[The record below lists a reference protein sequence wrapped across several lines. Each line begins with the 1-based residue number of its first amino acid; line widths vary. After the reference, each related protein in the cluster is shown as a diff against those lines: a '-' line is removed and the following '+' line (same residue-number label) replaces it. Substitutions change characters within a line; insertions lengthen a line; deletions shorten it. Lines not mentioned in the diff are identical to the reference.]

1 MPRDLPPL
9 LAMRAF
15 DAAAYRLS
23 FSKAADELNVTHGA
37 VSRQVR
43 TLEQYLGVQLF
54 RRVNRTVVLTEAGQ
68 LYYFAVRDLLDGFAA
83 ATRQLHA
90 RERSGVLTV
99 STLDS
104 FAVKWLLPRLARFR
118 TQHPEIDVRLSTG
131 DGVADFARDGVDIAV
146 RHGRGDYPG
155 LSAKRL
161 MTEEL
166 FLVCSP
172 QLLEGNRPLKS
183 PEDLRHHTLIH
194 DGMRDDWHVWLK
206 AAGVEN
212 VDHTRGPAYPYSNMV
227 IQAAIQGEGVALAR
241 SALVEDDLKTGRLI
255 KPFEISLPVEFA
267 YYVVYPEQHLSR
279 PKVKAFHDWLFCEV
293 GGEGSSPNYS

>member
-1 MPRDLPPL
+1 MARDLPPL
-9 LAMRAF
+9 LALRAF
-15 DAAAYRLS
+15 DAAANYLS
-23 FSKAADELNVTHGA
+23 FSKAAVELNVTHGA

-43 TLEQYLGVQLF
+43 SLEQYLGVQLF

-68 LYYFAVRDLLDGFAA
+68 LYYFAVRDLLDGLVA

-118 TQHPEIDVRLSTG
+118 TQHPESDVRLSTG
-131 DGVADFARDGVDIAV
+131 DLIADFARDGIDIAV
-146 RHGRGDYPG
+146 RHGQGNYPG
-155 LSAKRL
+155 LAAERL

-166 FLVCSP
+166 YPVCSP
-172 QLLEGNRPLKS
+172 KLLEGSYPLKS
-183 PEDLRHHTLIH
+183 PDDLRHHTLFH
-194 DGMRDDWHVWLK
+194 DGKRDDWQVWLK
-206 AAGVEN
+206 AAGVDN
-212 VDHTRGPAYPYSNMV
+212 VDHTRGPTYPYSNMG
-227 IQAAIQGEGVALAR
+227 IQGAIQGEGVALAR
-241 SALVEDDLKTGRLI
+241 SSLVEDDLKSGHLI

-279 PKVKAFHDWLFCEV
+279 PKVKVFRDWLFSEV
-293 GGEGSSPNYS
+293 VEVEASP

>member
-9 LAMRAF
+9 LALRAF
-15 DAAAYRLS
+15 DAAAHHLS
-23 FSKAADELNVTHGA
+23 FSKAAGELNVTHGA

-43 TLEQYLGVQLF
+43 GLEQYLDVQLF
-54 RRVNRTVVLTEAGQ
+54 RRVNRTVVMTDAGQ
-68 LYYFAVRDLLDGFAA
+68 LYYSAVRDLLDGLVE
-83 ATRQLHA
+83 ATRRLHA
-90 RERSGVLTV
+90 REQSGVLTV

-118 TQHPEIDVRLSTG
+118 THHPEIDVRLSTG
-131 DGVADFARDGVDIAV
+131 DAVADFSRDGVDIAV
-146 RHGRGDYPG
+146 RHGRGNYSG
-155 LSAKRL
+155 LSAEL
-161 MTEEL
+161 LLIEEL

-172 QLLEGNRPLKS
+172 KLLQGSRTLKS

-212 VDHTRGPAYPYSNMV
+212 VDHTRGPTYPYSNMV

-241 SALVEDDLKTGRLI
+241 SALVEDDLKAGQLV

-279 PKVKAFHDWLFCEV
+279 PKVKAFRDWLFCEV
-293 GGEGSSPNYS
+293 GGEGFST